1 MVERNGYYP
10 YMTTGESLTITNDS
24 VNAFVSLE
32 EGLGIDELEKRIEK
46 LEEGFRKIELKN
58 EREKKRRIYNLMS
71 RIDEL
76 NKDTIWIVVD
86 DPSKIVRLEVY

>member
-1 MVERNGYYP
+1 MMERNGYYP

-32 EGLGIDELEKRIEK
+32 EGLGINELEERIEK

-58 EREKKRRIYNLMS
+58 EREKKRRVYNLMS
-71 RIDEL
+71 RIEEL

-86 DPSKIVRLEVY
+86 DPSKIVRY

>member
-1 MVERNGYYP
+1 MMERNGYYP

-32 EGLGIDELEKRIEK
+32 EGLGINDLEKRIEK
-46 LEEGFRKIELKN
+46 LEEGFRKIERKN
-58 EREKKRRIYNLMS
+58 EREKRRRVYDLMG
-71 RIDEL
+71 RVGEL

-86 DPSKIVRLEVY
+86 DPTKIVRLEDY

>member
-1 MVERNGYYP
+1 MMERNGYYP

-32 EGLGIDELEKRIEK
+32 ESLGINELEERIEK

-58 EREKKRRIYNLMS
+58 EREKKRRVYNLMS
-71 RIDEL
+71 RIEEL

-86 DPSKIVRLEVY
+86 DPSKIVRLEDY